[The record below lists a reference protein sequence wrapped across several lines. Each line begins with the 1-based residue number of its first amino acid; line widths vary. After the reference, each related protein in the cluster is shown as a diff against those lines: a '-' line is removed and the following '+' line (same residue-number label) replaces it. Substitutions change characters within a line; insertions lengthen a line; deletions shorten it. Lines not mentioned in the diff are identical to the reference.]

1 MRDLAT
7 VQGLV
12 SQLLR
17 YDAVTFLTLLEGV
30 RLSEAGSSIWLLHE
44 ATHIMYQQVCNTR
57 RQLGCTGILKED
69 ACSCAIKSSCMSAKM
84 AAGMLQ

>member
-1 MRDLAT
+1 MKDLAT

-30 RLSEAGSSIWLLHE
+30 KLSQVGSSIWLFHE
-44 ATHIMYQQVCNTR
+44 ATHIMYEQV
-57 RQLGCTGILKED
+57 GIQCQHHFIFLFSGVVTAD
-69 ACSCAIKSSCMSAKM
+69 AAR
-84 AAGMLQ
+84 

>member
-1 MRDLAT
+1 VRFEVDNYLCSSHNITRVICRTAVKDLAT

-30 RLSEAGSSIWLLHE
+30 RLSEGASSIWLFHE
-44 ATHIMYQQVCNTR
+44 ATHFMYEQVGQHHMFHVT
-57 RQLGCTGILKED
+57 
-69 ACSCAIKSSCMSAKM
+69 
-84 AAGMLQ
+84 LQTT